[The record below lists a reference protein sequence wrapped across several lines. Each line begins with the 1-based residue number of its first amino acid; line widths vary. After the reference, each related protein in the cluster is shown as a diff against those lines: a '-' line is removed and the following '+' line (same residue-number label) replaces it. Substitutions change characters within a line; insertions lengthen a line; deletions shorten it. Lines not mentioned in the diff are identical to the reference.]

1 MIKWKYSASV
11 VICFVAIITCG
22 CTYKTMPIV
31 GMHNPWSECQENY
44 SCAEKIA
51 GFNMPLKLSNYS
63 VRAMKDMI
71 EVTYPL
77 DEFRNVVVR
86 KSIDESKGVDNSGDY
101 NEYDESI
108 LTLSNGVE
116 INLRK
121 KDGKIIVMYFAA
133 ESGCYSARCEKG
145 MTEKEVED
153 IYNVIAEVEASK
165 LPPEAFK
172 D

>member
-31 GMHNPWSECQENY
+31 GMPNPWSECHENY

-51 GFNMPLKLSNYS
+51 GFNMPLNLSNYS
-63 VRAMKDMI
+63 VRAMKGMV

-77 DEFRNVVVR
+77 DENRMVTVR
-86 KSIDESKGVDNSGDY
+86 KTIDESKEIDNSGDY
-101 NEYDESI
+101 NKYEESV
-108 LTLSNGVE
+108 LTLPNGVE
-116 INLRK
+116 INVRK

-133 ESGCYSARCEKG
+133 ESGCYSARCEQGISK
-145 MTEKEVED
+145 KEVED
-153 IYNVIAEVEASK
+153 IYNVLAEVEANK
-165 LPPEAFK
+165 CP
-172 D
+172 

>member
-1 MIKWKYSASV
+1 MQKQVWNCWV
-11 VICFVAIITCG
+11 
-22 CTYKTMPIV
+22 
-31 GMHNPWSECQENY
+31 
-44 SCAEKIA
+44 
-51 GFNMPLKLSNYS
+51 
-63 VRAMKDMI
+63 MKDMI

>member
-31 GMHNPWSECQENY
+31 GMPNPWSECQENY
-44 SCAEKIA
+44 SCA
-51 GFNMPLKLSNYS
+51 
-63 VRAMKDMI
+63 DMI

-121 KDGKIIVMYFAA
+121 KDGKIIVMYFSA